1 MTVSNGNSYATTFD
15 NRVGGTPIARDN
27 DGAYQVSEH
36 ILCAPRKLR
45 VGCIGAGAS
54 GIMMCYKK
62 EKEFGDDID
71 LVVYERYPKP
81 GGVWYANRYPGCR
94 CDVPS
99 PAYQYPFHPKADW
112 SKYYS
117 PAAEIQSYYE
127 SFAREKGYVD
137 NYIKLSHRVDKATWD
152 EPNGQWILTVTE
164 TTDGQERT
172 FEDRVDFLIAN
183 IGILNTWKW
192 PDIPNRK
199 AFRGHITHSADYD
212 TSLDL
217 QGKTVI
223 VIGSG
228 ASAIQIVPAIRSTA
242 KKVISFYRT
251 QQWIGPGLPMEGY
264 TDSEGRNFV
273 YTDEQKKQFAED
285 PKAYLEHRKE
295 METKINTSF
304 RNNIADHP
312 NQKMAREFVAKRMA
326 KILKNDERLTQ
337 RLIPTFPM
345 GCRRLGPAEGF
356 LESFHEDNVEL
367 AEGEIES
374 FTENGLRVAD
384 GTEYQA
390 DVIICATGFNVSF
403 KPHFPVIGRDDVSLG
418 EAWKDDPAAYLAL
431 AASGFPNFML
441 GSLGPNCPAGHGSFI
456 TVLEAAQN
464 YICKVI
470 RKIQTE
476 NILTLD
482 VKPEVVDEYNEHVHE
497 WLKRTVWAAGCRS
510 WYNQG
515 RPNGK
520 ITAQYP
526 GSLVHWRLMLENPR
540 YEHYNIQYRSR
551 NRFEF
556 MGNGFTLPEVNGGD
570 VAWYLDPEHIAKPL
584 FSE

>member
-15 NRVGGTPIARDN
+15 NRVGGTPITRDN
-27 DGAYQVSEH
+27 DAPYQVSEH

-81 GGVWYANRYPGCR
+81 GGVWYANKYPGCR

-127 SFAREKGYVD
+127 SFAREKGHVD
-137 NYIKLSHRVDKATWD
+137 NYIKLSHR
-152 EPNGQWILTVTE
+152 
-164 TTDGQERT
+164 RT

-192 PDIPNRK
+192 PDIPNRE

-212 TSLDL
+212 TNLDL

-228 ASAIQIVPAIRSTA
+228 ASAIQI
-242 KKVISFYRT
+242 
-251 QQWIGPGLPMEGY
+251 WIGPGLPMEGY

-273 YTDEQKKQFAED
+273 YTDEQKKKFAED

-304 RNNIADHP
+304 RNNIAEHP
-312 NQKMAREFVAKRMA
+312 NQKMTREFVAKRMA
-326 KILKNDERLTQ
+326 KILKHDEKLTQ

-384 GTEYQA
+384 GTEYKA
-390 DVIICATGFNVSF
+390 DVIICAMGFNVSF
-403 KPHFPVIGRDDVSLG
+403 KPHFPVIGHDDVSLAD
-418 EAWKDDPAAYLAL
+418 AWKDDPAAYLAL

-470 RKIQTE
+470 RKMQTE

-497 WLKRTVWAAGCRS
+497 WLKRNVWAAGCRS

>member
-15 NRVGGTPIARDN
+15 NRVGGTPITRDN
-27 DGAYQVSEH
+27 GAPYQVSEH

-62 EKEFGDDID
+62 EKEFEDDID

-81 GGVWYANRYPGCR
+81 GGVWYANKYPGCR

-164 TTDGQERT
+164 TTDGRERT

-192 PDIPNRK
+192 PDIPNRE

-212 TSLDL
+212 TNLDL
-217 QGKTVI
+217 EGKTVI

-228 ASAIQIVPAIRSTA
+228 ASAIQIVPAIKSTA

-251 QQWIGPGLPMEGY
+251 PQWIGPGLPMEGY

-273 YTDEQKKQFAED
+273 YTEEQKKKFAED

-326 KILKNDERLTQ
+326 KILKNDEKLTQ

-403 KPHFPVIGRDDVSLG
+403 KPHFPVIGRDDVSLAD
-418 EAWKDDPAAYLAL
+418 AWKDDPAAYLAL

-482 VKPEVVDEYNEHVHE
+482 VKPEVVEEYNEHVHE

-570 VAWYLDPEHIAKPL
+570 LAWYLDPEHIAKPL